1 MALFI
6 SEKDVKALLSITDA
20 MEAVAQVFR
29 LSGEETVLN
38 PPRQCVAM
46 PGGTLRITAAVVP
59 PLERMAVKVSSTLVF
74 KSNSG
79 RLLILSHARTGA
91 ILALIEVFHLG
102 ALRTGAAT
110 GVATDYLAR
119 RDARTVGIFGSGRQA
134 RTQLMAVSLV
144 RPLERVVAISPNRE
158 HLQRFCT
165 EMRTELGIPVMPAKT
180 AEDLY
185 DSSILISATT
195 SKEPVIFGRLLRPG
209 THVNAIGGNMLER
222 RELDDDA
229 ISRFALITVDNKEQ
243 AREECG
249 EFVHAVAHAGLSWE
263 SVREVGEV
271 VCGKIRA
278 RPEPDSVT
286 LYKSLGVA
294 MEDVALASR
303 LYQRAVEKGVGLE
316 VPLTE
321 D

>member
-6 SEKDVKALLSITDA
+6 SEQDVKTLLTMTDA
-20 MEAVAQVFR
+20 MQAVAEVFR
-29 LSGEETVLN
+29 LSGEAKVLN
-38 PPRQCVAM
+38 PPRQCVTM
-46 PGGTLRITAAVVP
+46 PGGTLRITTAIVP

-79 RLLILSHARTGA
+79 RLLILSDARTGA

-110 GVATDYLAR
+110 GVATDQLAR
-119 RDARTVGIFGSGRQA
+119 ADARTVGIFGSGRQA

-144 RPLERVVAISPNRE
+144 RPLERVVAISPNRD
-158 HLQRFCT
+158 HLDRFCT
-165 EMRTELGIPVMPAKT
+165 EMQAELGIPVLAAQTP
-180 AEDLY
+180 EVLY
-185 DSSILISATT
+185 DNSILISATT
-195 SKEPVIFGRLLRPG
+195 SKEPVIFGRFLRPG

-229 ISRFALITVDNKEQ
+229 VGRFGLITVDSKEQ
-243 AREECG
+243 AQQECG
-249 EFVHAVAHAGLSWE
+249 ELVHAAAHAGLSWH
-263 SVREVGEV
+263 SVREIGEV
-271 VCGKIRA
+271 VCGKVPA
-278 RPEPDSVT
+278 RPQADSIT

-303 LYQRAVEKGVGLE
+303 LYQRAVEKGLGLE

-321 D
+321 E